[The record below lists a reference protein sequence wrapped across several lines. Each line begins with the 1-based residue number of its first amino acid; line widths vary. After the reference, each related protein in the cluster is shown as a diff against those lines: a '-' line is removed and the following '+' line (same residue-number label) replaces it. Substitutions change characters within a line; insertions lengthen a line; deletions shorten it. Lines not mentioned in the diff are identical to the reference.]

1 MVASFGELK
10 GVRLQPYSQE
20 LDSEDTFANLNWD
33 GASLLEQASI
43 ANSDGFLRRACQVR
57 AQLRLDFDDLMILIS
72 CNLINVRFRERNA
85 IVVQPANVASIAD
98 NIEMSRET
106 VRRRLHTMENSG
118 AVQRYP
124 SGYVVSPSAQNWLVD
139 LFRFEAR

>member
-10 GVRLQPYSQE
+10 GVRLQPYSQDLE
-20 LDSEDTFANLNWD
+20 SGEAFAYLNRD
-33 GASLLEQASI
+33 GASLPEQASI
-43 ANSDGFLRRACQVR
+43 ANSDVFLRRACQVR
-57 AQLRLDFDDLMILIS
+57 TQRRLDFDDLMILIS

-106 VRRRLHTMENSG
+106 VRRRLHTMESSG

-124 SGYVVSPSAQNWLVD
+124 SGYVVSPSAQSWLFD
-139 LFRFEAR
+139 LFRFELR